1 MKFIIFHVYVSLSQS
16 ASPRSSLRNQI
27 LSVKTLDLAID
38 STLASMSAPV
48 TLTRDKSYENDD
60 DNFITPTAVNSII
73 NASFSDSI
81 INASANQLNSNG
93 SNSSINSTSTSR
105 VSVTVTDQS
114 PSLLELRN
122 SMRVS
127 RYPGDN
133 LPDSENLPPSSSS
146 SEPSLPVKMEF
157 FSSVSSP
164 SLVPK
169 GLSDRLSMNSQ
180 ERRKIAATVVS
191 LFSIYLF
198 LSDLTLQS
206 NIFYNSPYCI

>member
-60 DNFITPTAVNSII
+60 DNFITPTAVNTIV

-81 INASANQLNSNG
+81 INASSNQLNSNG

-105 VSVTVTDQS
+105 VSVTDQS

-169 GLSDRLSMNSQ
+169 SLSDRLSMNSQ

-198 LSDLTLQS
+198 
-206 NIFYNSPYCI
+206 IFI

>member
-1 MKFIIFHVYVSLSQS
+1 
-16 ASPRSSLRNQI
+16 
-27 LSVKTLDLAID
+27 
-38 STLASMSAPV
+38 MSAPV

-60 DNFITPTAVNSII
+60 NNFITPTAVNSII

-81 INASANQLNSNG
+81 INASATQINSNG
-93 SNSSINSTSTSR
+93 SNSSINSTSR
-105 VSVTVTDQS
+105 VSITDQS

-133 LPDSENLPPSSSS
+133 LPNLPLPDGENLPL

-191 LFSIYLF
+191 SFSVQF
-198 LSDLTLQS
+198 
-206 NIFYNSPYCI
+206 FYKI